1 MPDQVRHDGVRLF
14 SCQVN
19 NVINMEILLCYCKLI
34 VEICKKN
41 VYCNVTQVDRL
52 KVEGFQGQ
60 IMRDHTKL
68 RAFKLADEG
77 TVLV

>member
-52 KVEGFQGQ
+52 KVEGF
-60 IMRDHTKL
+60 
-68 RAFKLADEG
+68 
-77 TVLV
+77 